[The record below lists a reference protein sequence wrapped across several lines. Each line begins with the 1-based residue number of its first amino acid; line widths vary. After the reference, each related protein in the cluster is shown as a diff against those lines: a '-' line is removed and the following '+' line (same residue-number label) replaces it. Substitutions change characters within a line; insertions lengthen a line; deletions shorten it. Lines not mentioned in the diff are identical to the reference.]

1 MGRGNLDAPTFF
13 LMRQLSSSLSP
24 RSKWV
29 RVLIIAGGLLLLG
42 AFRVMED
49 GLSWRLVLEA
59 CGVIAFF
66 WLLDMVFS
74 SDLADEVQDCGD
86 HLLVSRGEVT
96 ERIPLTNLRSVEVDS
111 DGEVMTL
118 HFAKSTAFGRKVAFS
133 PVASLRLNPFREHPL
148 VEELMNRAH
157 AARL

>member
-1 MGRGNLDAPTFF
+1 
-13 LMRQLSSSLSP
+13 MRQLSSSLSSC
-24 RSKWV
+24 SKWS
-29 RVLIIAGGLLLLG
+29 RFLIIVFGLLLLG

-49 GLSWRLVLEA
+49 GWSWRLVFEA
-59 CGVIAFF
+59 CGTIAFF

-74 SDLADEVQDCGD
+74 SDLADKVQDCGD

-118 HFAKSTAFGRKVAFS
+118 HFVKSTAFSRKIAFS

-148 VEELMNRAH
+148 VEDLMDRVH

>member
-1 MGRGNLDAPTFF
+1 
-13 LMRQLSSSLSP
+13 MRQLSSSLSS
-24 RSKWV
+24 RSKWG
-29 RVLIIAGGLLLLG
+29 RFLIIVSGLLLLG
-42 AFRVMED
+42 AVRVMED

-59 CGVIAFF
+59 CGMVAFF
-66 WLLDMVFS
+66 CVLDMVFS

-86 HLLVSRGEVT
+86 HLVVSRGEVT
-96 ERIPLTNLRSVEVDS
+96 ERIPLTNLRSVEVDP

-118 HFAKSTAFGRKVAFS
+118 HFVKSTAFGRKIAFN

-148 VEELMNRAH
+148 VEDLMNRAH